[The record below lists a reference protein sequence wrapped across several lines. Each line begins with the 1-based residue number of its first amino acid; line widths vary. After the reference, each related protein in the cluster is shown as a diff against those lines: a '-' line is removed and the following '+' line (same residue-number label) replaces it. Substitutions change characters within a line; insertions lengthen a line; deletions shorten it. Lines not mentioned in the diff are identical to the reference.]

1 MVIELFSDVVPKTA
15 ENFRALCTGEKGIGP
30 VTGKPLHYKGTV
42 FYKIDQRLAA
52 EGGDIENRKGRAGGG
67 ECIYGN
73 GRYFEDENSERT
85 HERGTLSMALFDS
98 RNSNGSTFILC
109 FRDEFRDLDGCHVVF
124 GKVIKGMEIVT
135 KIEDVGSPKGPI
147 QEVKIENCGELS
159 EDQKSNVMVP
169 DEEMINKKLNPWVYL
184 DISIGEGPVGRMV
197 IELFSDV
204 VPKTA
209 ENFRALCTGEKGIGP
224 VTGKPLHYKGTVF
237 YKIDQRLAAEGGD
250 IENKKG
256 RAGGGECI
264 YGNGRYF
271 EDENFERTH
280 ERGTLSMALFDR
292 GNTNGSTFILC
303 FRDEFRHLDGCHV
316 VFGKVIKGMEIVT
329 KIEDVGSPKGPI
341 QEVKI
346 ENCGELSEDQK
357 SNVMVPD
364 EGTAFLI
371 HKTS

>member
-1 MVIELFSDVVPKTA
+1 MVSRFTSHTLSGEIRQQKRLHDLTSPENPDLTSPENSSHIPTNFLVKGSVARKKGKKTTGHRPPPPSAEMINKKNPWVYLDISIGGNPVGRMVIELFSDVVPKTA

-169 DEEMINKKLNPWVYL
+169 DEGKEKKPGKRA
-184 DISIGEGPVGRMV
+184 ISSDESFDGRVLM
-197 IELFSDV
+197 S
-204 VPKTA
+204 
-209 ENFRALCTGEKGIGP
+209 
-224 VTGKPLHYKGTVF
+224 
-237 YKIDQRLAAEGGD
+237 
-250 IENKKG
+250 
-256 RAGGGECI
+256 
-264 YGNGRYF
+264 
-271 EDENFERTH
+271 
-280 ERGTLSMALFDR
+280 
-292 GNTNGSTFILC
+292 
-303 FRDEFRHLDGCHV
+303 HL
-316 VFGKVIKGMEIVT
+316 
-329 KIEDVGSPKGPI
+329 
-341 QEVKI
+341 
-346 ENCGELSEDQK
+346 
-357 SNVMVPD
+357 
-364 EGTAFLI
+364 
-371 HKTS
+371 